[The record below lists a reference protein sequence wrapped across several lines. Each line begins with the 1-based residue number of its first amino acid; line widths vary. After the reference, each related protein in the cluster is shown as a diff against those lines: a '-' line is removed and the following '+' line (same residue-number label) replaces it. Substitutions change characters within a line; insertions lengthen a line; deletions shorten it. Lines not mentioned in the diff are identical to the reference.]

1 MTTNSAPMYTFGS
14 YNSQFFPSEYLN
26 YPIAQG
32 METIENLKT
41 TNITNLD
48 SSLSIIGNKDV
59 VLRANGPGTV
69 DVLSAGIATISSWN
83 GAETRVGTASY
94 ANVTI
99 GANGTGDTA
108 RTTTIN
114 GETMLIG
121 SLTGTTTLN
130 GSTMTIGSSS
140 GTTTL
145 NGSTMTIG
153 GSTGTTS
160 LSGGT
165 VSIVGETSASFS
177 SRTGTTT
184 IGVVGS
190 QVNVPGGI
198 LLGANKNL
206 ELGPGGNIQF
216 GTGTATYAQN
226 ELGWTDSGT
235 SSIALSTSI
244 YRRLMYIS
252 GLQIG
257 TYLFTITLSC
267 TGYSVGSGLVQ
278 FQISINNINHSVRA
292 SDVGACGTGA
302 QIPVCF
308 SGYIKPTSTT
318 CSFEIL
324 AQATAGSITA
334 SNVSYT
340 IFRIG

>member
-1 MTTNSAPMYTFGS
+1 MTTNNAPMYTFGS
-14 YNSQFFPSEYLN
+14 YNSLFFPSEYLN

-41 TNITNLD
+41 TNITNLN
-48 SSLSIIGNKDV
+48 SSLSIIGTKDV
-59 VLRANGPGTV
+59 VLRANGPGNV

-99 GANGTGDTA
+99 GANGTGSTA

-114 GETMLIG
+114 GETMIIG
-121 SLTGTTTLN
+121 SSTGTTTIN
-130 GSTMTIGSSS
+130 GITMNIGSSTGS
-140 GTTTL
+140 TTI

-153 GSTGTTS
+153 GSTGTTT
-160 LSGGT
+160 LNGT
-165 VSIVGETSASFS
+165 I
-177 SRTGTTT
+177 
-184 IGVVGS
+184 
-190 QVNVPGGI
+190 Q
-198 LLGANKNL
+198 LGANKNL
-206 ELGPGGNIQF
+206 QLGTGGNIQF
-216 GTGTATYAQN
+216 GTGTASYTQS
-226 ELGWTDSGT
+226 ELGWTDNSFT
-235 SSIALSTSI
+235 SSLALSTSI
-244 YRRLMYIS
+244 YKQLIYIG

-257 TYLFTITLSC
+257 TYLFTLTLSC
-267 TGYSVGSGLVQ
+267 TGFSVGSGLVQ
-278 FQISINNINHSVRA
+278 FQITTNNINHTVYA

-318 CSFEIL
+318 CSFEVL
-324 AQATAGSITA
+324 AIATSGTITA
-334 SNVSYT
+334 KNISYT

>member
-1 MTTNSAPMYTFGS
+1 MYTFGS

-32 METIENLKT
+32 METIESLKT
-41 TNITNLD
+41 TNITNLN
-48 SSLSIIGNKDV
+48 SSLSIIGTQDV
-59 VLRANGPGTV
+59 VLRANGAGNV
-69 DVLSAGIATISSWN
+69 DVISAGIATFGSWN
-83 GAETRVGTASY
+83 GAECRIGTNSY
-94 ANVTI
+94 QNVTI

-121 SLTGTTTLN
+121 SSTGTTTLN
-130 GSTMTIGSSS
+130 
-140 GTTTL
+140 
-145 NGSTMTIG
+145 
-153 GSTGTTS
+153 
-160 LSGGT
+160 GGT

-177 SRTGTTT
+177 SRIGTTT

-190 QVNVPGGI
+190 QVNVPGGL

-206 ELGPGGNIQF
+206 ELGPGGNLQF

-244 YRRLMYIS
+244 YRRLMYVS

-267 TGYSVGSGLVQ
+267 TGYTVGSGLVQ

>member
-1 MTTNSAPMYTFGS
+1 
-14 YNSQFFPSEYLN
+14 
-26 YPIAQG
+26 
-32 METIENLKT
+32 
-41 TNITNLD
+41 
-48 SSLSIIGNKDV
+48 
-59 VLRANGPGTV
+59 
-69 DVLSAGIATISSWN
+69 
-83 GAETRVGTASY
+83 
-94 ANVTI
+94 
-99 GANGTGDTA
+99 
-108 RTTTIN
+108 
-114 GETMLIG
+114 MLIG
-121 SLTGTTTLN
+121 SSTGTTT
-130 GSTMTIGSSS
+130 I
-140 GTTTL
+140 

-153 GSTGTTS
+153 GVTGTTT
-160 LSGGT
+160 LNGGT

-177 SRTGTTT
+177 SRIGTTT

-190 QVNVPGGI
+190 QVNVPGGL

-206 ELGPGGNIQF
+206 ELGPGGNLQF

-244 YRRLMYIS
+244 YRRLMYVS

-267 TGYSVGSGLVQ
+267 TGYTVGSGLVQ

>member
-41 TNITNLD
+41 TNITNLN
-48 SSLSIIGNKDV
+48 SSLSIIGSEDV
-59 VLRANGPGTV
+59 VLRANGPGNI

-94 ANVTI
+94 ANITI

-121 SLTGTTTLN
+121 SSTGTTTLN
-130 GSTMTIGSSS
+130 GSTMTIGGVT

-145 NGSTMTIG
+145 N
-153 GSTGTTS
+153 
-160 LSGGT
+160 GGT

-190 QVNVPGGI
+190 QVNVPGGL
-198 LLGANKNL
+198 LLGASKNL

-278 FQISINNINHSVRA
+278 FQISINNISHSVRA
-292 SDVGACGTGA
+292 SDVGACGVGA